1 MLFVLFVCRCVCAA
15 SGLCLPAVPE
25 GQTDQAGVP
34 DPVLP
39 GSLCSCWSGFP
50 LRHLSDIHRWVHR
63 RALKYVFCTRTK
75 TTRLRMK
82 IKQRYVFF
90 FCPATQFKAEYHTDY
105 SKAGQSPGSTYHLS
119 WRICHANN
127 TNTDLHF
134 QLGVNGGNKYSCRA
148 AYTTALP
155 WESCCARAKTERI
168 YFLEQSHDW
177 FAYEAYFR
185 RMKHSQS
192 LKKAF
197 W

>member
-105 SKAGQSPGSTYHLS
+105 SKAGHSPGSTYHLS

-148 AYTTALP
+148 AYGPRLRGFIFWSRVMIGSLTQYRDITRN
-155 WESCCARAKTERI
+155 SCPDCMRVC
-168 YFLEQSHDW
+168 YS
-177 FAYEAYFR
+177 
-185 RMKHSQS
+185 MK
-192 LKKAF
+192 LILDE
-197 W
+197 